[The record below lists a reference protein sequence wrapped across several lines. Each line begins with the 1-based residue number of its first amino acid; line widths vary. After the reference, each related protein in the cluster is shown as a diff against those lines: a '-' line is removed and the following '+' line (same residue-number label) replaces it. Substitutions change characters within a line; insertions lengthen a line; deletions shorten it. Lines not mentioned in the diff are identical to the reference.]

1 MICLLFEYP
10 GGTSSVNA
18 TYGVAME
25 LLQGNLL
32 KESTFDFM
40 IGNEHT
46 SQHILS
52 IELYARGLES
62 VAGGATDDV
71 ASSSSDESTLA
82 GMSLKMLG
90 MQLRPYVFFDGKGE
104 LMKHLWAGTAST
116 PITAYRGN
124 SIIAD
129 YEEGLSLING
139 FILDQRLRG
148 VLSLDLTGSIEVSL
162 WSRTADVLVDSKV
175 SSLLQ
180 GSQVLRSSNFN
191 TKSSSLF
198 SFGGSTQIVTTTA
211 ADFYSSPFKM
221 CIKMTQPEFTLKH
234 NTRKVESV
242 NNEII
247 HKLHR
252 LNYTF
257 PARSFA
263 LHPKIQEVCST

>member
-1 MICLLFEYP
+1 
-10 GGTSSVNA
+10 
-18 TYGVAME
+18 ME

-32 KESTFDFM
+32 KESTFDFL
-40 IGNEHT
+40 IGNEKL

-62 VAGGATDDV
+62 VAGTSD
-71 ASSSSDESTLA
+71 ASSTSSDESTLA
-82 GMSLKMLG
+82 GMSLKILG

-104 LMKHLWAGTAST
+104 LMKHLWAGTASSPT
-116 PITAYRGN
+116 TAFRGN
-124 SIIAD
+124 LIISD
-129 YEEGLSLING
+129 YEQGLPLING
-139 FILDQRLRG
+139 FILDQKLRG
-148 VLSLDLTGSIEVSL
+148 VLSLDLSGSIEVSY
-162 WSRTADVLVDSKV
+162 WSRTADVSVDAKV
-175 SSLLQ
+175 SSLMQ
-180 GSQVLRSSNFN
+180 GSQILRSSNFN

-234 NTRKVESV
+234 NTRKYEKF
-242 NNEII
+242 NNEIV
-247 HKLHR
+247 HKIHR